1 MLEEQVPGNRDR
13 GRLRRRWMQG
23 ILGLLHKTLEEADR
37 TAPDQG
43 LYGGIVD
50 NLLHITS
57 RKEEAR

>member
-13 GRLRRRWMQG
+13 GRLKRRWMQG

-37 TAPDQG
+37 TAQDQG